1 MASGGHPHATL
12 TMPHPSYS
20 GEDQGNNT
28 SSSPLAVWT
37 AQVPA
42 LSASGVVNGPS
53 DLCWQ
58 MVESGQQA
66 VQLRRRRNNQ
76 KLFHLGRTLLLKH
89 LPRDVNEHVNTI
101 FHIKSFFFSPRGRI
115 CKKFVPHVSCW
126 GVYDLEGPATILT
139 LRAHLGSCY
148 FFVKLNTKKKFVSS
162 SFVMATRIVK
172 NLFSCWPWRAFPL
185 WQIPFAFIKN
195 LLLHSKFLAVAY

>member
-1 MASGGHPHATL
+1 MCVWICWKSFLFWCVFFICWDYISSYSMASGGHPHATL

-101 FHIKSFFFSPRGRI
+101 FHIKSFFFRHEDEYAKNLSPTSRVGG
-115 CKKFVPHVSCW
+115 F
-126 GVYDLEGPATILT
+126 TT
-139 LRAHLGSCY
+139 LRAQPPSWPSGRTWEVVIFL
-148 FFVKLNTKKKFVSS
+148 LN
-162 SFVMATRIVK
+162 
-172 NLFSCWPWRAFPL
+172 
-185 WQIPFAFIKN
+185 
-195 LLLHSKFLAVAY
+195 

>member
-12 TMPHPSYS
+12 ITMPHPSYS

-37 AQVPA
+37 AQVPG

-89 LPRDVNEHVNTI
+89 LPRDVNEHVNII
-101 FHIKSFFFSPRGRI
+101 FHLLNHFFFSPRGRI
-115 CKKFVPHVSCW
+115 CKKFVPHECLVLGGLRPW
-126 GVYDLEGPATILT
+126 GPSH
-139 LRAHLGSCY
+139 HLDPQGAPGKLLF

-162 SFVMATRIVK
+162 SFVMVTRIVK

-185 WQIPFAFIKN
+185 WQIPFAFI
-195 LLLHSKFLAVAY
+195 F

>member
-28 SSSPLAVWT
+28 SSPLAVWT

-66 VQLRRRRNNQ
+66 VQLRRRRNSQ

-89 LPRDVNEHVNTI
+89 LPRDVNEHVNIHHQIIIDLI
-101 FHIKSFFFSPRGRI
+101 FSITTRTRI
-115 CKKFVPHVSCW
+115 CVPPLLSRVW
-126 GVYDLEGPATILT
+126 G
-139 LRAHLGSCY
+139 LR
-148 FFVKLNTKKKFVSS
+148 
-162 SFVMATRIVK
+162 
-172 NLFSCWPWRAFPL
+172 P
-185 WQIPFAFIKN
+185 
-195 LLLHSKFLAVAY
+195 